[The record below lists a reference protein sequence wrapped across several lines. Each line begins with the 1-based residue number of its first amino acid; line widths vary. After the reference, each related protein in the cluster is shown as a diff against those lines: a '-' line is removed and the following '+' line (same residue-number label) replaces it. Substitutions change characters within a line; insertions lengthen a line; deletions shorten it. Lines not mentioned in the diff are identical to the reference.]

1 MSESVNVAIIGAGQ
15 AGLATSWH
23 LKQLGVDHVILEAGR
38 VAETWRSRRWDSFC
52 LVTPNWTVHVPGG
65 EYRGPDPN
73 GFMDKGE
80 LVAHFQGWADSFQA
94 PVREGC
100 AVTALDAD
108 GEGFGLSTSGGRITA
123 RSVVVATGGYQRPF
137 RPANAS
143 QIPAGCYQLL
153 ADEYSR
159 PNALQPGAVL
169 IIGSGQTGCQIAEE
183 LHANGRL
190 VSLSCG
196 RAPVAPRRMG
206 GRDLAWWIV
215 ETGRWQRNPGGLP
228 SPAGPPQTTPLA
240 TGPEDVHD

>member
-52 LVTPNWTVHVPGG
+52 LVHPNWSVQLPGG

-80 LVAHFQGWADSFQA
+80 LVAHFQGWANSFRA

-137 RPANAS
+137 PPANAS
-143 QIPAGCYQLL
+143 QIPAGVHHLL
-153 ADEYSR
+153 GEEYSR
-159 PNALQPGAVL
+159 PYAREPGAVL
-169 IIGSGQTGCQIAEE
+169 LIASGRTGCQIAEE
-183 LHANGRL
+183 LHANGRR

-196 RAPVAPRRMG
+196 RPPWAPRRMG
-206 GRDLAWWIV
+206 RPDLVWSLV
-215 ETGRWQRNPGGLP
+215 
-228 SPAGPPQTTPLA
+228 A
-240 TGPEDVHD
+240 T

>member
-15 AGLATSWH
+15 AGLANSWQ
-23 LKQLGVDHVILEAGR
+23 LKQLGVDHVVLEGGR

-52 LVTPNWTVHVPGG
+52 LVTPNWTVHVRGG

-73 GFMDKGE
+73 GLMDRGE

-143 QIPAGCYQLL
+143 QIPAGVDQLL
-153 ADEYSR
+153 GEQYSR
-159 PNALQPGAVL
+159 PDALEPRAGLFIA
-169 IIGSGQTGCQIAEE
+169 IGRPASHSAQK
-183 LHANGRL
+183 LHANGRR

-196 RAPVAPRRMG
+196 RAP
-206 GRDLAWWIV
+206 
-215 ETGRWQRNPGGLP
+215 
-228 SPAGPPQTTPLA
+228 
-240 TGPEDVHD
+240 